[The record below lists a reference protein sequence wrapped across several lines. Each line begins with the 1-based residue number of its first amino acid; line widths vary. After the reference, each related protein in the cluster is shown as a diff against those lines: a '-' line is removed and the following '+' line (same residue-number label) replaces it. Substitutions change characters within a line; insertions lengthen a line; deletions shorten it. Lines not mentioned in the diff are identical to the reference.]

1 VAVEQMTQVLLVGND
16 WKFRALL
23 RAQLIEEGMDV
34 EAHETVSDA
43 IQSLATTGILPGL
56 FVADLST
63 SANPVGDAE
72 NLTKWSRDVPV
83 WIIASQGLRNL
94 EGRGFEMILHRPLD
108 VGQLIIA
115 IKRRIGA

>member
-1 VAVEQMTQVLLVGND
+1 MTQVLLVGND

-43 IQSLATTGILPGL
+43 IQNLAASGVLPGL
-56 FVADLST
+56 FVADLSSST
-63 SANPVGDAE
+63 DPAGDTEELA
-72 NLTKWSRDVPV
+72 KWAPSVPV